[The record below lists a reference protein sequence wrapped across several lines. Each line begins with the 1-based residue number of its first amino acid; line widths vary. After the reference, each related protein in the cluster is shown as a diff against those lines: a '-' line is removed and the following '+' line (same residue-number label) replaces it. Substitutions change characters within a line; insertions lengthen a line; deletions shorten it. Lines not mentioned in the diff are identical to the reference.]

1 MSKLIKNYLYNSFY
15 QLFLIIIP
23 LVTAPYL
30 ARVLGAKQL
39 GIYSYVNSVSSI
51 VTNIGLLGLNNYGI
65 RQIAYCKDDKQK
77 LNNIFFQLSILRIL
91 LLIVVSFIY
100 FVLVM
105 KSNYKIYFIIQYL
118 IIFSVF
124 VDCSWLMIGLEDMPV
139 VVVRNFFAKLVTTLG
154 IFVLVKSSNDLI
166 NYFLI
171 FSISTFITT
180 ISLFFYI
187 KKYINVRIL
196 KFHFSKSNLK
206 VNLLN
211 SMILFFPQ
219 MATLMYLQ
227 VDKIMLKF
235 LTSSTAQVSFYDQA
249 EKIVSIPLALITAL
263 GTVMMPRIAF
273 NYKKGNYN
281 EIKRNVEMVTQFG
294 LFLSIPMVIGI
305 SSIAFYLIPWYL
317 GENFYCVSYAIIIIA
332 PIIILN
338 TLTNISGTQYFTA
351 TDQTKIMTLSYSVAA
366 VLNMIINW
374 ILIPN
379 YGYIGAAIATL
390 ISSLVSVLIQ
400 YYVFNKQINIMPVIL
415 HSWKQLISGIIMGI
429 VSYLIGAFMKTSP
442 ITTLVQ
448 ILCGIVVYI
457 LILYIFKD
465 KSVKIYAKYV
475 MKKIGSDKK

>member
-1 MSKLIKNYLYNSFY
+1 
-15 QLFLIIIP
+15 
-23 LVTAPYL
+23 
-30 ARVLGAKQL
+30 
-39 GIYSYVNSVSSI
+39 
-51 VTNIGLLGLNNYGI
+51 
-65 RQIAYCKDDKQK
+65 
-77 LNNIFFQLSILRIL
+77 
-91 LLIVVSFIY
+91 
-100 FVLVM
+100 
-105 KSNYKIYFIIQYL
+105 
-118 IIFSVF
+118 
-124 VDCSWLMIGLEDMPV
+124 
-139 VVVRNFFAKLVTTLG
+139 
-154 IFVLVKSSNDLI
+154 
-166 NYFLI
+166 
-171 FSISTFITT
+171 
-180 ISLFFYI
+180 
-187 KKYINVRIL
+187 
-196 KFHFSKSNLK
+196 
-206 VNLLN
+206 
-211 SMILFFPQ
+211 
-219 MATLMYLQ
+219 MYLQ

>member
-15 QLFLIIIP
+15 QIFLIIIP

-77 LNNIFFQLSILRIL
+77 LNNIFFQLCILRIL
-91 LLIVVSFIY
+91 LLILVSFIY
-100 FVLVM
+100 FVLAI
-105 KSNYKIYFIIQYL
+105 KSDYKLYFVIQYL

-139 VVVRNFFAKLVTTLG
+139 VVIRNFLAKLVTTLG
-154 IFVLVKSSNDLI
+154 IFILVKSSNDLI

-196 KFHFSKSNLK
+196 KFHFPKSYLK
-206 VNLLN
+206 ENLLN
-211 SMILFFPQ
+211 SMILFLPQ

-235 LTSSTAQVSFYDQA
+235 LTSSIAQVSYYDQA

-273 NYKKGNYN
+273 NFKKGNYD
-281 EIKRNVEMVTQFG
+281 EIKKNVEMVTQFG
-294 LFLSIPMVIGI
+294 LFLSIPMMIGI
-305 SSIAFYLIPWYL
+305 SSIAFDLIPWYL
-317 GENFYCVSYAIIIIA
+317 GKDFSCVSYAIVIIA

-351 TDQTKIMTLSYSVAA
+351 TDQTKIMTLSYSIAA
-366 VLNMIINW
+366 ILNMIINW
-374 ILIPN
+374 ILIPSN
-379 YGYIGAAIATL
+379 GYIGAAIATL
-390 ISSLVSVLIQ
+390 ISSLISVLIQ

-415 HSWKQLISGIIMGI
+415 QSWKQLITGIIMGI
-429 VSYLIGAFMKTSP
+429 VCCLVGAIMKASP
-442 ITTLVQ
+442 ITTLSQ
-448 ILCGIVVYI
+448 ISCGVLVYI
-457 LILYIFKD
+457 VMLYILKD
-465 KSVKIYAKYV
+465 ESVKTYV
-475 MKKIGSDKK
+475 GYVIKKIGSDKK